1 MADIKDARLIYLKGA
16 MFLACGALSAG
27 LLVAD
32 NPSLTTAAL
41 IAVCIWGFAR
51 AYYLA
56 FYVIEHYVDS
66 HYRFAGL
73 GSFAAYAI
81 RRRLGWKGEPTKGDK
96 ASSRKSGTPVPDRTT
111 D

>member
-1 MADIKDARLIYLKGA
+1 MSDIRDPRLIYLKGA
-16 MFLACGALSAG
+16 MFVACGVLSAV
-27 LLVAD
+27 LLIAD
-32 NPSLTTAAL
+32 NPSLKTAAL
-41 IAVCIWGFAR
+41 IAVCIWSFAR
-51 AYYLA
+51 AYYFA

-81 RRRLGWKGEPTKGDK
+81 RRRLGWKGEPT
-96 ASSRKSGTPVPDRTT
+96 VLDRTA